1 MPLLIETGFLAGIRQ
16 DYLLFLAAIGAIH
29 FVLIAAGATFTNWG
43 EKEGRRLLISLA
55 VAGSCAA
62 LLLALELGAFV
73 WAVDSVVLA
82 RSLDLM
88 RMGAACALLS
98 GGCAFS
104 SRFSWLCVGV
114 AGVIFVIIT
123 AGLVLVFGNIGFS
136 IGTGIAVFFSALGLV
151 VHILRFQVL
160 EQSAR
165 GSLLLLCLAAGS
177 FCLLGVDAWFRHQA
191 TWWHIEPWLIVPA
204 VAPWAAGLALWV
216 FNDGVRSITNFREIQ
231 NTGRLFSLWFFPAL
245 QVVILSIG
253 WIGAD
258 ILGRQAT
265 VHAVEHLQ
273 LQAKAS
279 SVWLNPD
286 LFASQIEEG
295 IGHDPGAAVRLWE
308 SLEAVRLS
316 NPEVE
321 GGVLWRTRNNRRI
334 QMVESHGEGHSP
346 FELDPVPSTLEL
358 RGILNQQPIATGMDD
373 IELGPVFLASTPIYT
388 SYPDRLV
395 GWLSLIIKPDAFVA
409 RVSASRTSS
418 MVVVGLLSLLG
429 TGVFSLYVRGQIDA
443 DLRIAMEKAEVAD
456 QAKSEFLAIMS
467 HEIRTPLQSVLGYA
481 DLVIDT
487 PLDETQRQQIEL
499 IRAQGQTLMRIV
511 QDILDFSAMRRGGFS
526 LQNKPIRLRELI
538 EEVAGTVSPMAD
550 RKGLRFDYSVSDSLP
565 PQVIADGV
573 RLRQVL
579 HNLIGNAI
587 KYTPRGRVLFD
598 VREDPVDP
606 AGSTDRLAVV
616 SFRVV
621 DTGNGIP
628 KHARDRLFEPFYR
641 VGLHGA
647 PDESGA
653 GLGLAIVSR
662 LCELMGAKIT
672 IESEVGEGTTVEVR
686 APFEL
691 ATEDLVAVDSIL
703 PDWGDGEED
712 ASPVLAWELPMTILL
727 VEDNGF
733 IRNLFVEYLRK
744 LGYHP
749 DVVENGRDAVAACLQ
764 TEYDLILM
772 DLKMPELDG
781 PDAAREIRQ
790 MLRDKERPWIIGLS
804 ASTRDEDINDAM
816 NAGMNDFLAK
826 PVDLKGLLET
836 ILFSPLGKS
845 MHPGRSGDDGADALD
860 ALDEVGETLVD
871 VIGAPSRERAFAL
884 FVEETPQILD
894 VMHEAYA
901 SADLLKVRNRAH
913 YLKNSGLYL
922 REAAL
927 VDLCET
933 ICTDAT
939 EARHREVGVGLD
951 TLEDLVVAMIA
962 SEAIG
967 AS

>member
-1 MPLLIETGFLAGIRQ
+1 MPLLIESGFLAGIRQ
-16 DYLLFLAAIGAIH
+16 DYFLFLAAIGSIH
-29 FVLIAAGATFTNWG
+29 FVLIAVGTTFSNRG
-43 EKEGRRLLISLA
+43 ERAGRRFFLSLA
-55 VAGSCAA
+55 VAGLCAA
-62 LLLALELGAFV
+62 LLLALELVAFV
-73 WAVDSVVLA
+73 WAVDSVLLV
-82 RSLDLM
+82 RSMDLL
-88 RMGAACALLS
+88 RMGTAGALLS
-98 GGCAFS
+98 GGCALS
-104 SRFSWLCVGV
+104 PRFSWFCAGA
-114 AGVIFVIIT
+114 AGVVFVIIT
-123 AGLVLVFGNIGFS
+123 AGLVLFFGSRGIT

-151 VHILRFQVL
+151 IHIIRFQGPDR
-160 EQSAR
+160 SAR
-165 GSLLLLCLAAGS
+165 RARLLLCLVAGS
-177 FCLLGVDAWFRHQA
+177 FCLLGADAWVRHQA
-191 TWWHIEPWLIVPA
+191 TWWIVEPWLIVPA
-204 VAPWAAGLALWV
+204 VAPWTAGLALWI
-216 FNDGVRSITNFREIQ
+216 FNDGVRSIANFREIK
-231 NTGRLFSLWFFPAL
+231 NTDRLFSLWFFPVLQAL
-245 QVVILSIG
+245 IFSIG
-253 WIGAD
+253 SFGTD
-258 ILGRQAT
+258 FSGRQAT
-265 VHAVEHLQ
+265 VHAVEHLH
-273 LQAKAS
+273 LQVRAS
-279 SVWLNPD
+279 SAWLNPD

-295 IGHDPGAAVRLWE
+295 IGHDPGAAARLWE
-308 SLEAVRLS
+308 SLESIRLS
-316 NPEVE
+316 DPEIE
-321 GGVLWRTRNNRRI
+321 GGVLWRIRENRRI
-334 QMVESHGEGHSP
+334 PVVESHGEGHSP
-346 FELDPVPSTLEL
+346 YKLDPIPSAMEL
-358 RGILNQQPIATGMDD
+358 RGILNQQPVAVGVDD
-373 IELGPVFLASTPIYT
+373 AERGPVFLASAPIYT
-388 SYPDRLV
+388 SYPDRV
-395 GWLSLIIKPDAFVA
+395 AGWLSLIINPDAFVA

-418 MVVVGLLSLLG
+418 LVVVGLLSLLG
-429 TGVFSLYVRGQIDA
+429 TGIFAFYVRGQIDA
-443 DLRIAMEKAEVAD
+443 DLRIAMERAEVAD

-487 PLDETQRQQIEL
+487 PLDETQRHQIES

-538 EEVAGTVSPMAD
+538 EEVAGAVSPMAD
-550 RKGLRFDYSVSDSLP
+550 RKGLRFDFSLADDLP
-565 PQVIADGV
+565 PQVVADGV

-587 KYTPRGRVLFD
+587 KYTPRGRVLFE
-598 VREDPVDP
+598 VRVDP
-606 AGSTDRLAVV
+606 IDPPDSAEGPAVV
-616 SFRVV
+616 VFRVA

-641 VGLHGA
+641 VGLHEA

-653 GLGLAIVSR
+653 GLGLAIVNR

-672 IESEVGEGTTVEVR
+672 VESEIGEGTTVEVR

-691 ATEDLVAVDSIL
+691 TTEALAEVDPIL
-703 PDWGDGEED
+703 PDQGDGVEG
-712 ASPVLAWELPMTILL
+712 APPVLAWELPMTILL

-733 IRNLFVEYLRK
+733 IRNLFLEFLRK

-781 PDAAREIRQ
+781 PDATREIRE
-790 MLRDKERPWIIGLS
+790 MLHGQERPWIIGLS
-804 ASTRDEDINDAM
+804 ASTRDEDINEAM

-836 ILFSPLGKS
+836 ILFSPLAEN
-845 MHPGRSGDDGADALD
+845 MQLDRSAYGGVDGS
-860 ALDEVGETLVD
+860 DEAGETLID
-871 VIGAPSRERAFAL
+871 VIGAPNRERAFAL

-894 VMHEAYA
+894 AMREAYA

-951 TLEDLVVAMIA
+951 TLEELVVAIIA